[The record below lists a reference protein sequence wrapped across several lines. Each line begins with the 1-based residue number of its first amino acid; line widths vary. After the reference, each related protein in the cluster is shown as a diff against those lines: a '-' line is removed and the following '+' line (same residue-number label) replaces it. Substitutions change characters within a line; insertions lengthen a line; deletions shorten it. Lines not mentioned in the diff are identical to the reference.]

1 MTNCWVC
8 VNQDEIGV
16 YEFCGEYKG
25 DLQPGCNTLGM
36 DCCGACIVTQ
46 IISNRITENIVT
58 SETKT
63 EDNVFVRV
71 SCAVQQQ
78 PKASRVKDC
87 VYRLRNPRAQ
97 IESYVGD
104 VVRGQ
109 VPNMT
114 LEEVFINKDAIADA
128 VGQKI
133 KHSMADFGWSILQS
147 LVVNVD
153 PDQSVKTAMNKL
165 EAANKQREASEIT
178 AEAQKVVRVRLA
190 EANAESKFL
199 QGQGISLQRAAI
211 INGLRDSVG
220 TEERELSPQMVS
232 ELLLITQY
240 YDTLE
245 KMADARGKTIFMPNG
260 IETISETTRQIR
272 AGIMGGGGASMG
284 APTSIKRTTPYV
296 KPTYNVT
303 VALSGRNSPGGSEGS
318 DDFGFS
324 ASPKPT
330 KKDKKKKHQ
339 AKPQPANT
347 AQAAGPDIIV
357 CNKCGQKVMSKFAA
371 QHTQHCK
378 GGQ

>member
-1 MTNCWVC
+1 MHTTKHRSCNHSSHPAIPPCHSP
-8 VNQDEIGV
+8 
-16 YEFCGEYKG
+16 
-25 DLQPGCNTLGM
+25 LPQPHQPVTHNDNPASTAGCNTLGI

-114 LEEVFINKDAIADA
+114 LEEVFTNKDAIADA
-128 VGQKI
+128 VGEKI
-133 KHSMADFGWSILQS
+133 THSMADFGWSILQS

-260 IETISETTRQIR
+260 IETISETTQADPRGHHGRRRRTHGGTHVRQAHHAVRQAIVQCH
-272 AGIMGGGGASMG
+272 GG
-284 APTSIKRTTPYV
+284 T
-296 KPTYNVT
+296 
-303 VALSGRNSPGGSEGS
+303 L
-318 DDFGFS
+318 
-324 ASPKPT
+324 
-330 KKDKKKKHQ
+330 
-339 AKPQPANT
+339 
-347 AQAAGPDIIV
+347 
-357 CNKCGQKVMSKFAA
+357 GQES
-371 QHTQHCK
+371 
-378 GGQ
+378 

>member
-1 MTNCWVC
+1 M
-8 VNQDEIGV
+8 
-16 YEFCGEYKG
+16 
-25 DLQPGCNTLGM
+25 
-36 DCCGACIVTQ
+36 A
-46 IISNRITENIVT
+46 R
-58 SETKT
+58 
-63 EDNVFVRV
+63 
-71 SCAVQQQ
+71 
-78 PKASRVKDC
+78 ASASAT
-87 VYRLRNPRAQ
+87 PQ
-97 IESYVGD
+97 
-104 VVRGQ
+104 
-109 VPNMT
+109 
-114 LEEVFINKDAIADA
+114 
-128 VGQKI
+128 I

-284 APTSIKRTTPYV
+284 VRRHIARFTRFQ
-296 KPTYNVT
+296 N
-303 VALSGRNSPGGSEGS
+303 G
-318 DDFGFS
+318 
-324 ASPKPT
+324 
-330 KKDKKKKHQ
+330 
-339 AKPQPANT
+339 ANNR
-347 AQAAGPDIIV
+347 D
-357 CNKCGQKVMSKFAA
+357 
-371 QHTQHCK
+371 
-378 GGQ
+378 